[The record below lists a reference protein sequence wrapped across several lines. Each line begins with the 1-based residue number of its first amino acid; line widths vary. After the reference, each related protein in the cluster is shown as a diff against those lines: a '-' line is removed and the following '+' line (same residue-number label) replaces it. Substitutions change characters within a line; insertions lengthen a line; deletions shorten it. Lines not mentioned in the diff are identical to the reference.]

1 MKRLNRYPQNHSG
14 HSKWYIFKNH
24 KILIKKDINDLIV
37 PLLPED
43 ETLPFKLIN
52 KEFLG
57 FDNDNNALWF
67 STVDNEN
74 ISYEGYEF
82 KPFREFY
89 KLASHYDFMI
99 AGYAVQIYQWRK
111 DFKYCSKC
119 GSKMHR
125 HSKERAMECLKCK
138 HLSFPR
144 ISPAVIV
151 AVKKD
156 DKLLL
161 AHNSKFR
168 KGLYSVIAGYIEPG
182 ETPEE
187 AAIREVQ
194 EEVSVKIKNLRYV
207 KSQSWPF
214 PDSLMMGYI
223 AEYDSGEIS
232 PDNHEIDDAGW
243 YKVEDFN
250 KVIIPGYH
258 AIARWL
264 IDELFPEI
272 KGIDYEKKL

>member
-1 MKRLNRYPQNHSG
+1 MQRLNTIPENHSG
-14 HSKWYIFKNH
+14 HSRWYIFKNH
-24 KILIKKDINDLIV
+24 KILIKKDVKNLIV
-37 PLLPED
+37 PLLPES
-43 ETLPFKLIN
+43 EELPFNLIN
-52 KEFLG
+52 IEFLG
-57 FDNDNNALWF
+57 IDNNNNALWF
-67 STVDNEN
+67 ATVEKEDIEFD
-74 ISYEGYEF
+74 GYEF

-111 DFKYCSKC
+111 DFKYCGKC
-119 GSKMHR
+119 GEKMIR
-125 HSKERAMECLKCK
+125 HKSERAMQCTECK

-168 KGLYSVIAGYIEPG
+168 EGLYSVIAGYIEPG

-187 AAIREVQ
+187 AARREVL
-194 EEVSVKIKNLRYV
+194 EEVSINIKNLKYI

-214 PDSLMMGYI
+214 PDSLMMGYT
-223 AEYDSGEIS
+223 AEYESGEII
-232 PDNHEIDDAGW
+232 PDKLEIDDAAW
-243 YKVEDFN
+243 FTVEDFK

-264 IDELFPEI
+264 IDDLFPEI
-272 KGIDYEKKL
+272 KGIDYEK